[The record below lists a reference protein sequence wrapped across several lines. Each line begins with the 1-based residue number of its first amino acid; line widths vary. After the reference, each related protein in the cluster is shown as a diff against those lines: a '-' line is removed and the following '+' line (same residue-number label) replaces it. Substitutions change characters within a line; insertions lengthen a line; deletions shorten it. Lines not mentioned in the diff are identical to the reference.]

1 MKGTLTKLPIFIIML
16 SAIGCAHQNPTSDK
30 KEDWIFAHMATKG
43 FIPNNTT
50 VVIPVTQD
58 IIAFTQDTYQ
68 KHADFNAMEFTSLT
82 ENAHGSGSRKAV
94 LSWLDGTNVEEI
106 RLIVTDVAMH
116 EDLQSIIYTTETIRS
131 FGDIKNL
138 VSPHMYLD
146 RYQTKKNK
154 YVDEY
159 RYPFYD
165 DSYSHQRTE
174 YMDRHRIPTGKNSR
188 VP

>member
-1 MKGTLTKLPIFIIML
+1 LKGILTKLLIFIALLWIT
-16 SAIGCAHQNPTSDK
+16 GCTNQNLASDK
-30 KEDWIFAHMATKG
+30 KESWIFAHIATKG

-58 IIAFTQDTYQ
+58 IIAFTQDTSQ
-68 KHADFNAMEFTSLT
+68 KHVDFNAIEFTSLA
-82 ENAHGSGSRKAV
+82 ENAHGSGPRIAV
-94 LSWLDGTNVEEI
+94 LSWFDGTNVEEI

-131 FGDIKNL
+131 FDDVKNL
-138 VSPHMYLD
+138 VSPHLYLD

-165 DSYSHQRTE
+165 DSYSLRRTE
-174 YMDRHRIPTGKNSR
+174 YADRNRIPTGKNSR